1 MIEHDRNQKKKMK
14 SKEKSTKL
22 GFVLFREEK
31 NFKKSE
37 GFYTNKGLEINLSAI
52 VGSLQKLL
60 HLGAGSDASWVG
72 AGAGVANS
80 QLAATSGSFSK
91 NSVSSMMPPSR
102 PNAESWE
109 YPASHCSSRRILGAS
124 ERQPARRRYCP
135 ARPTRFRDRSVSCSC
150 FAVASL
156 ALYRIT

>member
-1 MIEHDRNQKKKMK
+1 MWGRLSLIEHDRNQKKKMK

-60 HLGAGSDASWVG
+60 HLGGSDASWVG
-72 AGAGVANS
+72 AGAGVS
-80 QLAATSGSFSK
+80 
-91 NSVSSMMPPSR
+91 NSVGG
-102 PNAESWE
+102 
-109 YPASHCSSRRILGAS
+109 YL
-124 ERQPARRRYCP
+124 RQ
-135 ARPTRFRDRSVSCSC
+135 
-150 FAVASL
+150 L
-156 ALYRIT
+156 L